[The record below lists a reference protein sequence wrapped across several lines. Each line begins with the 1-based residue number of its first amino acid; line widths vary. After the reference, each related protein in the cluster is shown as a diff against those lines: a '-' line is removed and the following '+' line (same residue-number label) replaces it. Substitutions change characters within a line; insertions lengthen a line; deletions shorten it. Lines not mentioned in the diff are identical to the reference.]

1 MKSTKTYG
9 FRELRYKCRQVFEQV
24 RRNDEEILILD
35 RGRPYAVVRPLRE
48 DELETTAKKDGGN
61 SSVSERLLRLV
72 RMRRIKKAR
81 RG

>member
-1 MKSTKTYG
+1 MKSTKTCG

-35 RGRPYAVVRPLRE
+35 RGRPYAVVRPLRK
-48 DELETTAKKDGGN
+48 DELETEAKKDRGN
-61 SSVSERLLRLV
+61 SLASEQVLRLV